1 MYYKYT
7 LLKDLPEA
15 KAGTSWT
22 FDEPPEELKK
32 EYRDKLDDETIN
44 LRAGDHPSFPL
55 STKTLKNPEWFKKEL
70 DEELLTEIKC
80 PVCGETRG
88 RIYAT
93 KEYKYVWAD
102 DVREDVFTV
111 WFEFACGH
119 KLEKLYTKG
128 YYR

>member
-70 DEELLTEIKC
+70 DEELLAEIKC

-102 DVREDVFTV
+102 DVREDVFTG

>member
-32 EYRDKLDDETIN
+32 EYRNKLDDETIN
-44 LRAGDHPSFPL
+44 LRAENQSFSL

-70 DEELLTEIKC
+70 AEDSLVEIKC
-80 PVCGETRG
+80 PICGETHG
-88 RIYAT
+88 RVYAT
-93 KEYKYVWAD
+93 KEYKYVWD
-102 DVREDVFTV
+102 DDARENVFTT
-111 WFEFACGH
+111 WFEFACEHGTR
-119 KLEKLYTKG
+119 EIFTKN